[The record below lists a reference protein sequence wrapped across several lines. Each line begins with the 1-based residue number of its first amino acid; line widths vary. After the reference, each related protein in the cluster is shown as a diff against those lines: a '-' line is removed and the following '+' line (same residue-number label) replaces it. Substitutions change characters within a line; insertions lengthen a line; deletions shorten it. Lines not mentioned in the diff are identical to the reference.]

1 MDKLENLLSAWIWNS
16 PNTRDYAF
24 TRLCPGPYRGHKPW
38 LSNFVAL
45 KDPRGFLCIIQS
57 PKFCPSPP
65 PPPPKKSNLSCL
77 SLTFT
82 SSKNEKSVQKGILS
96 TTFSSVSPL
105 PLINPSLRFHDKAKT
120 WFGHCLPIGYQ
131 LPVLPCYTFKSNFIS
146 LSNAVF
152 NSKSQDLREKNCSFY
167 YFRVKLSLILIYRW

>member
-1 MDKLENLLSAWIWNS
+1 MPLPAYAKDHIEAVNLDS
-16 PNTRDYAF
+16 PIS
-24 TRLCPGPYRGHKPW
+24 LPRGRSHA
-38 LSNFVAL
+38 LSNPLNFA
-45 KDPRGFLCIIQS
+45 
-57 PKFCPSPP
+57 PP
-65 PPPPKKSNLSCL
+65 TPPPKKSNLACL

-152 NSKSQDLREKNCSFY
+152 NSKSQDLRKYFSSFY
-167 YFRVKLSLILIYRW
+167 YFRVELSFLFFIGSKIYSISCR